1 MIFISFEWDE
11 NKNIRNKRVHGISFE
26 EAQTS
31 FYDEDARL
39 IPDDKHCEQEE
50 RFLLLGYSSKA
61 KLLTVCHCY
70 RRNDEIIRI
79 ISARKASRSEA
90 EQYYRFKGQP
100 L

>member
-1 MIFISFEWDE
+1 MAAISFEWDN
-11 NKNIRNKRVHGISFE
+11 NKNVRNKRVHGISFE

-39 IPDDKHCEQEE
+39 IPDLYHSEQEE
-50 RFLLLGYSSKA
+50 RFLLLGYSFKG

-70 RRNDEIIRI
+70 RKDNEIIRI
-79 ISARKASRSEA
+79 ISARKASRSETD
-90 EQYYRFKGQP
+90 QYFQFKGQP